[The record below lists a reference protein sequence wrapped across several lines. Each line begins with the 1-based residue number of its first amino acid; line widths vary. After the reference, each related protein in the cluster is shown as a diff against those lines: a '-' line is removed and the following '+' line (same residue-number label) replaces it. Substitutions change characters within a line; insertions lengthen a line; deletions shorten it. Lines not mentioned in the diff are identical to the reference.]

1 MHCPTDGAVPA
12 TRESA
17 AAAGTRA
24 PAGPPP
30 LHAVHADRTAIPSM
44 SSTDMAAVPDPGRVD
59 ADLPATSES
68 SIDPSPEYTGAQQ
81 QADAHLLCEL
91 RCNPNEPKEIGAYK
105 IGKTLGQGAYGKV
118 KRGVHMT
125 TGEEV
130 AIKIIEKSTL
140 RQPKEIARVQREIR
154 YLKLIHHPH
163 IVKVHDVHETKDQI
177 FIVMEQVSGGE
188 LFEYIVSE
196 RRVRESEARVFYRQL
211 LSAMH
216 YCHAS
221 AIVHRDLKPEN
232 LLLDANKSLR
242 IIDFGLSTMF
252 QPNSLLET
260 FCGSPFYA
268 APEMIAGR
276 RYEGP
281 EVDVWSLG
289 VILFALVCGHLP
301 FVNENVKELYKEIAA
316 AKYTCPPHLSTEVMH
331 LIQRMIVVDPKKRAT
346 LQEVLDHPW
355 VNDGHTGPPPSY
367 LPDRP
372 AIRILSK
379 LSPPII
385 ARLVTFGY
393 SQAEIDAAFL
403 APDHTKPH
411 PIRATYYLIL
421 EMLRREEKKQRDAA
435 AAVAKPTAVAAAAS
449 TPPSQHSVAGSR
461 RNSGQGV
468 SSNLLMPSMLQTLST
483 TTERSGSAVTST
495 NALRA
500 STGSVA
506 TASSATADAAH
517 LLTDGPAAP
526 LTDADKQTARDHGIA
541 AAMAAMRGSSS
552 GSSLASAEDWPP
564 ASSDTGRQP
573 SGSTNSAP
581 TPPSVSTL
589 HLSLS
594 GSHLRSG
601 DIVIATP
608 PSPGLGT
615 PPSPHVNDM
624 FSTPHGSLNRG
635 IRRPFMVNAGAPA
648 AAGSR
653 VAGLV
658 ETRRTSHVTPPQSN
672 TPPRS
677 GDSSPRYSPTP
688 GRSSATHQL
697 SAATLPRSV
706 PAPVATAVPNSA
718 LAHVESISS
727 PSSPVSPIS
736 PQYGPPSML
745 TGRRSSAVDA
755 VGFGDHRRHVGAPV
769 AAAVDPRAR
778 AGISGPST
786 LVPSRAGSTDGTSAS
801 AAIAAATA
809 AAAAAVAASR
819 ATSTRASTSMLA
831 STLGAM
837 NTSAL
842 EDLDEHDSHPPAP
855 AAETTVLDTIKF
867 LSARS
872 EMDIMAAFKRVLLDN
887 LVAFTHDDALT
898 LRCTVLDLV
907 FTIDVH
913 KTERPQVRGVRM
925 TRFTGNTWTF
935 QHMAKRLLQQLN
947 I

>member
-1 MHCPTDGAVPA
+1 MHCPTDGTVPA
-12 TRESA
+12 TREPV
-17 AAAGTRA
+17 AAAGTGAAPA
-24 PAGPPP
+24 PAGPPL
-30 LHAVHADRTAIPSM
+30 LHAAHADRTASPSM
-44 SSTDMAAVPDPGRVD
+44 SSTDMTAGPDSGCVD
-59 ADLPATSES
+59 ADLAATSES

-81 QADAHLLCEL
+81 QADAHLMCEL
-91 RCNPNEPKEIGAYK
+91 RRNPNEPAEIGAYK

-118 KRGVHMT
+118 KRGVHTT

-177 FIVMEQVSGGE
+177 FIVMEHVSGGE

-216 YCHAS
+216 YCHVS

-301 FVNENVKELYKEIAA
+301 FVNENVKELYKEIAT
-316 AKYTCPPHLSTEVMH
+316 AKFNCPPHLSTEVIH
-331 LIQRMIVVDPKKRAT
+331 LIQRMIVVDPNKRAT

-355 VNDGHTGPPPSY
+355 VNEGHAGPPPSY

-372 AIRILSK
+372 AIRILNK
-379 LSPPII
+379 LSPPIV
-385 ARLVTFGY
+385 ARLATFGY
-393 SQAEIDAAFL
+393 TPAEIDAAFL

-411 PIRATYYLIL
+411 PIRATYYLIF
-421 EMLRREEKKQRDAA
+421 EMLRCEEKKQRD
-435 AAVAKPTAVAAAAS
+435 VAAATAKPAAAIAAAP
-449 TPPSQHSVAGSR
+449 TPPSQASVAGSR

-468 SSNLLMPSMLQTLST
+468 SSSLLMPSMPQSLPPTI
-483 TTERSGSAVTST
+483 ERSGSAVTST
-495 NALRA
+495 NALTA
-500 STGSVA
+500 NTGSIA
-506 TASSATADAAH
+506 TATAAGAYAAH
-517 LLTDGPAAP
+517 PPSDGTAAP
-526 LTDADKQTARDHGIA
+526 LTEADKQTARDHGIA
-541 AAMAAMRGSSS
+541 AAMAAMCGSSS
-552 GSSLASAEDWPP
+552 GSSLASDDDWPTP
-564 ASSDTGRQP
+564 SESSRQP

-589 HLSLS
+589 HLSRS

-601 DIVIATP
+601 DMMLATP

-624 FSTPHGSLNRG
+624 FGTPHGSLNRG
-635 IRRPFMVNAGAPA
+635 IRRPFMVTAGAPT

-658 ETRRTSHVTPPQSN
+658 ETRRTSHGTPPQSS

-697 SAATLPRSV
+697 SSATLPRSV
-706 PAPVATAVPNSA
+706 PAPVSTAVPTTT
-718 LAHVESISS
+718 LAQVETISS

-745 TGRRSSAVDA
+745 TGRRSSAVDTI
-755 VGFGDHRRHVGAPV
+755 GFGDHRRHAGAPV
-769 AAAVDPRAR
+769 AVDPRVR
-778 AGISGPST
+778 AGISGPSS
-786 LVPSRAGSTDGTSAS
+786 LVPSRTGSTDGTTAS

-819 ATSTRASTSMLA
+819 ATSTRASTSTLA

-837 NTSAL
+837 TTSAL
-842 EDLDEHDSHPPAP
+842 EDLDEHDSQPPP
-855 AAETTVLDTIKF
+855 PTAETAVLDTIKF

-887 LVAFTHDDALT
+887 LVAFTHDDTLT

-925 TRFTGNTWTF
+925 TRVTGNTWTF

>member
-12 TRESA
+12 TRELVT
-17 AAAGTRA
+17 AAGTGTATA

-30 LHAVHADRTAIPSM
+30 PQAAHADRNACLSM
-44 SSTDMAAVPDPGRVD
+44 SSTDMGAVPDPGRAD
-59 ADLPATSES
+59 ADLSATSES
-68 SIDPSPEYTGAQQ
+68 SIDPSPEYTGARQ

-91 RCNPNEPKEIGAYK
+91 RCNPNEPKEIGNYK

-118 KRGVHMT
+118 KRGVHTT

-163 IVKVHDVHETKDQI
+163 IVKVYDVHETKDQI
-177 FIVMEQVSGGE
+177 FIVMENVSGGE

-252 QPNSLLET
+252 QPDSLLET

-268 APEMIAGR
+268 APEMITGR
-276 RYEGP
+276 KYTGP

-355 VNDGHTGPPPSY
+355 VNDEHTGPPPSY

-372 AIRILSK
+372 AIRIPSK
-379 LSPPII
+379 LSPQIV

-421 EMLRREEKKQRDAA
+421 ELLRREEKKQRDAA
-435 AAVAKPTAVAAAAS
+435 FAAGAKSTAAAPPAP
-449 TPPSQHSVAGSR
+449 TPPSQASVSESR

-468 SSNLLMPSMLQTLST
+468 TSNLLMPSMLQTLPP

-495 NALRA
+495 NALTA
-500 STGSVA
+500 STSSSAAA
-506 TASSATADAAH
+506 TAATAPAH
-517 LLTDGPAAP
+517 PHIDGAAAP
-526 LTDADKQTARDHGIA
+526 LTDVDKQTARDHGIA
-541 AAMAAMRGSSS
+541 AAMAAMCGSSS
-552 GSSLASAEDWPP
+552 GSSLASTEEWPAP
-564 ASSDTGRQP
+564 FDAGRQP

-589 HLSLS
+589 HLSRS

-601 DIVIATP
+601 DMITATP
-608 PSPGLGT
+608 SSPGLGT
-615 PPSPHVNDM
+615 PPSPHTGDK
-624 FSTPHGSLNRG
+624 FGTPPHGSNRG
-635 IRRPFMVNAGAPA
+635 IRRPFMVAAGAPA
-648 AAGSR
+648 AVGSR

-658 ETRRTSHVTPPQSN
+658 ETRRTSHATPPQSS

-677 GDSSPRYSPTP
+677 GDSSPRYSPAP
-688 GRSSATHQL
+688 GRSSAAHQL
-697 SAATLPRSV
+697 SAAMLPRSI

-718 LAHVESISS
+718 LAQVELISSS

-736 PQYGPPSML
+736 PQYGLPNML
-745 TGRRSSAVDA
+745 SGRRSSAVDA
-755 VGFGDHRRHVGAPV
+755 IGFGEHRRHPGAP
-769 AAAVDPRAR
+769 AAVDPRTR
-778 AGISGPST
+778 AGISGPSSMM
-786 LVPSRAGSTDGTSAS
+786 PSRTGSTDGTTAS
-801 AAIAAATA
+801 AAMAAATA
-809 AAAAAVAASR
+809 AAAAAVAASASR
-819 ATSTRASTSMLA
+819 ATSTRVSTSMLA

-837 NTSAL
+837 NTFAL
-842 EDLDEHDSHPPAP
+842 EDLDEQAPTVDPA
-855 AAETTVLDTIKF
+855 EVLDAIKF

-898 LRCTVLDLV
+898 LQCSVLDLV

-925 TRFTGNTWTF
+925 TRLTGNTWTF

>member
-1 MHCPTDGAVPA
+1 
-12 TRESA
+12 
-17 AAAGTRA
+17 
-24 PAGPPP
+24 
-30 LHAVHADRTAIPSM
+30 
-44 SSTDMAAVPDPGRVD
+44 MASVSDPGRVD
-59 ADLPATSES
+59 GELSATSES

-91 RCNPNEPKEIGAYK
+91 RCNPNEPVEIGNYK

-118 KRGVHMT
+118 KRGVHTT
-125 TGEEV
+125 TGEDDVVQV

-140 RQPKEIARVQREIR
+140 RQPKELARVQREIR
-154 YLKLIHHPH
+154 HLKLIHHPH
-163 IVKVHDVHETKDQI
+163 IVKVYEVHETKDQI
-177 FIVMEQVSGGE
+177 FIVMEHVSGGE

-252 QPNSLLET
+252 QPDSLLET

-276 RYEGP
+276 KYTGP

-355 VNDGHTGPPPSY
+355 VNDGHTGPPPSH

-372 AIRILSK
+372 AIRIVSK
-379 LSPPII
+379 LSPPIV

-403 APDHTKPH
+403 APDHSKPH

-421 EMLRREEKKQRDAA
+421 EMLRREERRQRDAV
-435 AAVAKPTAVAAAAS
+435 AAVAKPAAVAAAAS
-449 TPPSQHSVAGSR
+449 APTPPSHASASGSR

-468 SSNLLMPSMLQTLST
+468 SSNLLMPSMLQTLPT
-483 TTERSGSAVTST
+483 TTERSESAVTST
-495 NALRA
+495 NALSA
-500 STGSVA
+500 STGSIEA
-506 TASSATADAAH
+506 TAAAVAPAAH
-517 LLTDGPAAP
+517 LPTDGTAAP
-526 LTDADKQTARDHGIA
+526 LTDADKQTARDHGVA
-541 AAMAAMRGSSS
+541 AAMAAMCGSSS
-552 GSSLASAEDWPP
+552 GSSLASSEEWPAP
-564 ASSDTGRQP
+564 ADTGRQP
-573 SGSTNSAP
+573 SGSSISAP
-581 TPPSVSTL
+581 TPSVSTL
-589 HLSLS
+589 HLSRS
-594 GSHLRSG
+594 SSHIRSN
-601 DIVIATP
+601 DMVTP
-608 PSPGLGT
+608 TLPSPSPGMGT
-615 PPSPHVNDM
+615 PPSPHASDM
-624 FSTPHGSLNRG
+624 FGTPPPGSLNRG
-635 IRRPFMVNAGAPA
+635 IRRPLMVNAGAPTT
-648 AAGSR
+648 AGSR
-653 VAGLV
+653 LAGPV
-658 ETRRTSHVTPPQSN
+658 ETWRTSHATPPQSN

-688 GRSSATHQL
+688 GRSSAAHQL

-706 PAPVATAVPNSA
+706 PAPVATAVPSTA
-718 LAHVESISS
+718 MAQVETISS
-727 PSSPVSPIS
+727 PSSPVSPVS

-745 TGRRSSAVDA
+745 KGRRSSAVDA
-755 VGFGDHRRHVGAPV
+755 IGFGDHRRHPGAPV
-769 AAAVDPRAR
+769 AVEPRAR
-778 AGISGPST
+778 AGISGPSS
-786 LVPSRAGSTDGTSAS
+786 LVPSRTGSTDGTMAS

-809 AAAAAVAASR
+809 AAAAVIAASASR
-819 ATSTRASTSMLA
+819 AASTRVSTSMVA

-837 NTSAL
+837 NTFTL
-842 EDLDEHDSHPPAP
+842 EDLDEQGPNASAAHPSTAQLSTAAHPNQDYQPPAP
-855 AAETTVLDTIKF
+855 TVDPAVALDTIKF

-872 EMDIMAAFKRVLLDN
+872 EMDIMAAFKRVLLNN
-887 LVAFTHDDALT
+887 LVAFTHDDALM

-907 FTIDVH
+907 FTIDVY
-913 KTERPQVRGVRM
+913 KTERPQVRGVRL
-925 TRFTGNTWTF
+925 TRLMGNLWTF
-935 QHMAKRLLQQLN
+935 QQMAKRLLQQLN